1 MICGCVEKQALVGTA
16 RVTSLGINCDPVHC
30 CRKVQIEDFIESVT
44 QSGTKNILTV
54 ANPFL
59 THSRSKVS
67 YQSLLQKLFE
77 KKYAWVAAVNP

>member
-1 MICGCVEKQALVGTA
+1 
-16 RVTSLGINCDPVHC
+16 
-30 CRKVQIEDFIESVT
+30 VT
-44 QSGTKNILTV
+44 QSGTKKILTV

-77 KKYAWVAAVNP
+77 KKYAWVAAINPWLLTCFEQTGSAK